1 MEVFRDKPTTEQPL
15 CRQTSTITL
24 SWGCEVDASIIG
36 SGAAV
41 QCLAPILC
49 FERSSAEY
57 PVQPPAMASVS
68 RLDSTA
74 SRVETPAGA
83 ASDQRERAGKVFP
96 VDWTRCTSVKATE
109 SFGIGL
115 KPGLCRHLS
124 RGWLLR
130 WQLLHTFAPLHI
142 GGNESGNIWY
152 ALNIGMLQRLIYILG
167 GRECILSK
175 IDDGSWHTEQIVTV
189 NILSIYC
196 YIWII
201 CQIVV
206 FKSIAAWTST
216 MKKIAYILFSCNKQ

>member
-1 MEVFRDKPTTEQPL
+1 M
-15 CRQTSTITL
+15 
-24 SWGCEVDASIIG
+24 
-36 SGAAV
+36 
-41 QCLAPILC
+41 
-49 FERSSAEY
+49 
-57 PVQPPAMASVS
+57 
-68 RLDSTA
+68 
-74 SRVETPAGA
+74 ETPAGA

-167 GRECILSK
+167 GRECKLSK
-175 IDDGSWHTEQIVTV
+175 IDDGSSQIVTV

-196 YIWII
+196 YSWII
-201 CQIVV
+201 CQRVG
-206 FKSIAAWTST
+206 FKSIAGWTST
-216 MKKIAYILFSCNKQ
+216 MKKIAYILFSWNKQ